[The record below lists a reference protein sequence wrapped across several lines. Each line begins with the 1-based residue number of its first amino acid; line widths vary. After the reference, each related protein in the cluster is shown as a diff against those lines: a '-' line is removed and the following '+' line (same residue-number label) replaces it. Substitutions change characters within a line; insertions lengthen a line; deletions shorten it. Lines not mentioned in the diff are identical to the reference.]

1 MILSE
6 YLNTL
11 TKGEVI
17 NFAKAA
23 KTSVGYLRLIKT
35 GERKPSI
42 ELCKNIE
49 QASEN
54 AVTRLDLRPDFFEDM
69 PNLETKTP
77 TEAA

>member
-1 MILSE
+1 MNLSKFMSNMPKDKKE
-6 YLNTL
+6 A
-11 TKGEVI
+11 
-17 NFAKAA
+17 FAKAA
-23 KTSVGYLRLIKT
+23 STSVGYLRLIVA